1 MAANVRFEEMR
12 DYVNACPYYRHLG
25 FRVETVDEGYA
36 RLLMPVGEQ
45 LYQFHG
51 AVHGGAIYSLADAAV
66 AVALLTLA
74 GPGEQVV
81 TIEGKLNF
89 LAPVREGELLAEGRI
104 VQRGRRIALGESDV
118 SLDGLDGL
126 VAKGLFTYTLWRPR

>member
-1 MAANVRFEEMR
+1 MPPTAFEELR
-12 DYVNACPYYRHLG
+12 EHVNACPYYRHLG
-25 FRVETVDEGYA
+25 FQVESLTERYA
-36 RLLMPVGEQ
+36 RLVMPVREE
-45 LYQFHG
+45 LYQFER

-66 AVALLTLA
+66 AIALLTVA

-89 LAPVREGELLAEGRI
+89 LAPVREGELVAEGRI
-104 VQRGRRIALGESDV
+104 VHQGRRISLGESDV
-118 SLDGLDGL
+118 TLDGQDGL